1 MRKISSI
8 DRLIDVFLRNLQINA
23 INLTINFSLVKKG
36 WLKYINYLFVNI
48 ISFFVK
54 SHWFCKKLKI

>member
-23 INLTINFSLVKKG
+23 INLTINFLLVKKG
-36 WLKYINYLFVNI
+36 
-48 ISFFVK
+48 
-54 SHWFCKKLKI
+54 